1 MVWNCFGEIESHL
14 KSGLNGQLSIMDCLS
29 TRSAE
34 QLPLQELEKHL
45 EMILLFH
52 LEDPVGAGMLPGTL
66 SVAKCNSLEH

>member
-1 MVWNCFGEIESHL
+1 MGNFPLWNR
-14 KSGLNGQLSIMDCLS
+14 LS